1 MVVRLAAHKI
11 KERAGDMS
19 VFPALFCCLFF
30 CFIQIGSRIFKEAPY
45 NKKDDKADGKGCNDG
60 HGLQAVHGVFG
71 KDQRNGKKHQRYSP
85 EKLDEAVRFLFLIQR
100 MVGVGGSDHS

>member
-19 VFPALFCCLFF
+19 VFPAF

-60 HGLQAVHGVFG
+60 YGLQVVHGVF
-71 KDQRNGKKHQRYSP
+71 
-85 EKLDEAVRFLFLIQR
+85 
-100 MVGVGGSDHS
+100 